1 MKQQTLFITA
11 VLCTALFA
19 TSSAQ
24 EKQTPPAGGKAKDF
38 KLSAKKEKTYPNGL
52 ATTTVQYGT
61 IPKATISLIIKTG
74 NVHEGPD
81 EVWLADLTG
90 RLLREGTTNMNF
102 AALSKKAAQMGGE
115 LNVSVGPNQ
124 TTISGSVLSEY
135 SADFI
140 RLIADVAMNPAF
152 PASDLE
158 RLKGDL
164 KRQLAVQ
171 KAVPQ
176 AQAQEQF
183 FQAIYKDHPYG
194 RMFPTEEMI
203 NSYTL
208 EMVKGFYNKNFGAK
222 RSVLYVVG
230 KFDEAAVNAAAGAAF
245 SKWKEGPAVMYPEV
259 QAVVVSDT
267 IMMERKAAPQT
278 TLIVGMPVIAPGN
291 KDYVP
296 LLVTNS
302 LLGGS
307 FGSRITSNIREN
319 KGYTYSPFSTV
330 MNRKGSSLWY
340 EVADVTSEHTIDAL
354 KEIEKEIKR
363 LSAEP
368 PTKEELEG
376 IQNYEAGIFV
386 LRNSSPGGIIGQL
399 NFLDLYNLSDS
410 YLNDLV
416 KNMYAVTPQK
426 VSETVRNY
434 IQYDKMTKV
443 MVGDK
448 QVIQQ
453 QIDKQKE
460 VKKAF

>member
-1 MKQQTLFITA
+1 MKKLIFYIAA
-11 VLCTALFA
+11 VLCMACTSTA
-19 TSSAQ
+19 SAQ
-24 EKQTPPAGGKAKDF
+24 QKQMPPTGGKAKDF

-52 ATTTVQYGT
+52 KATTVQYGT

-74 NVHEGPD
+74 NVHEGPN

-90 RLLREGTTNMNF
+90 RLLKEGTTTMNF

-115 LNVSVGPNQ
+115 LNVNVGPNQ
-124 TTISGSVLSEY
+124 TTISGAVLSEY
-135 SADFI
+135 TADFI
-140 RLIADVAMNPAF
+140 RLIADLVINPAF
-152 PASDLE
+152 PASELA

-164 KRQLAVQ
+164 KRQLTVQ

-183 FQAIYKDHPYG
+183 FQALYKDHPYG

-208 EMVKGFYNKNFGAK
+208 EMVKGFYNKNYGAK

-230 KFDEAAVNAAAGAAF
+230 KFDEAAAGTAVNAAF
-245 SKWKEGPAVMYPEV
+245 SKWKEGPAVMYPPV
-259 QAVVVSDT
+259 QATAIKDT
-267 IMMERKAAPQT
+267 IMVERKAAPQT
-278 TLIVGMPVIAPGN
+278 TVIVGMPVLTPDN

-354 KEIEKEIKR
+354 QEIEREIKR
-363 LSAEP
+363 LAVEP
-368 PTKEELEG
+368 PTREELQG

-399 NFLDLYNLSDS
+399 NFLDLYGLSNS

-416 KNMYAVTPQK
+416 KNVHAVTPEK
-426 VSETVRNY
+426 VSQTVRNY

-453 QIDKQKE
+453 QIDKK
-460 VKKAF
+460 KGATKAF